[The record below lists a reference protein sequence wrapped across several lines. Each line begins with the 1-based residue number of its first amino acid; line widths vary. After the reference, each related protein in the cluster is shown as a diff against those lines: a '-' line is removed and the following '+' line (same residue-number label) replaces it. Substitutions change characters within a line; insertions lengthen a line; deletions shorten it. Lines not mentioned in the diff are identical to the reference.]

1 MMRRAISIL
10 TAALCLSIPSPAAAA
25 VSERMVTET
34 WERISAAAELPPS
47 PAHFEDKKEPNAWIA
62 FGPDKQELHVTRGLM
77 NLLRSEDE
85 IAGILAHEAGHIR
98 LGHYKSTVGRS
109 IAWTLLA
116 TLLKG
121 DRVGE
126 TIAGVGIGL
135 AESGFSREQEVAA
148 DDYGVRLS
156 AAAGYSPWGL
166 FRAMERMKNAG
177 VTTSPNGFNS
187 HPPTERRLVHLR
199 EFTSAVERDRKR

>member
-10 TAALCLSIPSPAAAA
+10 MAALCLAISAQAFAA
-25 VSERMVTET
+25 VSERAVTKT
-34 WERISAAAELPPS
+34 WEHISAAAKLPPS
-47 PAHFEDKKEPNAWIA
+47 PVHFEDKKEPNAWIA

-85 IAGILAHEAGHIR
+85 MAGILAHETGHIL
-98 LGHYKSTVGRS
+98 LGHYKSTVGRG

-166 FRAMERMKNAG
+166 YRALERMKDSG
-177 VTTSPNGFNS
+177 VSTSPSGFNS
-187 HPPTERRLVHLR
+187 HPPTERRLLHLR
-199 EFTSAVERDRKR
+199 EFTTAVERERKQ

>member
-1 MMRRAISIL
+1 MIRRAISIL
-10 TAALCLSIPSPAAAA
+10 TAAICLAIPAQALAA
-25 VSERMVTET
+25 VSEQAVTKT

-85 IAGILAHEAGHIR
+85 MAGILAHEAGHIL

-156 AAAGYSPWGL
+156 TKAGYSSWGL
-166 FRAMERMKNAG
+166 YRALERMRDSG
-177 VTTSPNGFNS
+177 VSTSPNGFNS

-199 EFTSAVERDRKR
+199 EFTTAVERERKR

>member
-1 MMRRAISIL
+1 MIRRAISIL
-10 TAALCLSIPSPAAAA
+10 MAAICLAIPAQALAA
-25 VSERMVTET
+25 VSERAVTKT

-47 PAHFEDKKEPNAWIA
+47 PVHFEDKKEPNAWIA